1 MHDIDITIIAWK
13 SGEGSSAAELS
24 WDRIWQEKNPLG
36 WQAISDSM
44 LVFGAVNVSVSIN
57 YSTTQLEILW
67 TILFKI
73 KKDKIMQDL
82 ISCHIDKA
90 KGCVRI
96 IRSPAPHH
104 DTATSA
110 PSSIPKVCCVASAS
124 SCCGTWGWKLSGSP
138 WGKVSAS
145 SLSSSSC
152 LAENPST
159 SSLNGVF
166 SSFIILSFE
175 LFFSDGTWFGSFLC
189 IFRGTSP
196 IFWTE
201 TSTCTMFKPSKD
213 LLVWF
218 CPSSKMPGKP
228 TQNHSDA
235 AIWTTPPAS
244 SHHPVRLR
252 VHSYCGHRAHHSGLH
267 FPPPVALEMQPSEHH
282 PSNLWRYSISP
293 FGVIIKLCKW
303 SNRSVGQTGSS
314 KALHQN
320 PRCCSSHSNWICS
333 FCFQVSH
340 PWCVAST
347 CLRTVA
353 TLLQGGEHRWNRFQP
368 FDWMS
373 CWHP

>member
-1 MHDIDITIIAWK
+1 MSQFLSII
-13 SGEGSSAAELS
+13 
-24 WDRIWQEKNPLG
+24 
-36 WQAISDSM
+36 
-44 LVFGAVNVSVSIN
+44 
-57 YSTTQLEILW
+57 QLEILW
-67 TILFKI
+67 TILFKLR
-73 KKDKIMQDL
+73 KDKIMQDL
-82 ISCHIDKA
+82 ISCHIDEA

-96 IRSPAPHH
+96 IRSPPPTTTQQHLH
-104 DTATSA
+104 R
-110 PSSIPKVCCVASAS
+110 VASQRSAAWLQLHRAVAR
-124 SCCGTWGWKLSGSP
+124 GVGSYLDLLEEKCQP
-138 WGKVSAS
+138 LPFPHPRAWRRTHPH
-145 SLSSSSC
+145 LC
-152 LAENPST
+152 WM
-159 SSLNGVF
+159 VF
-166 SSFIILSFE
+166 FHLLFE

-201 TSTCTMFKPSKD
+201 TSTYIMFKPSKD

-218 CPSSKMPGKP
+218 CPSSKMPWKP

-293 FGVIIKLCKW
+293 FGVIIKLWKW
-303 SNRSVGQTGSS
+303 SNRSAGQTGSS

-347 CLRTVA
+347 CLRTVVR
-353 TLLQGGEHRWNRFQP
+353 LL
-368 FDWMS
+368 
-373 CWHP
+373 